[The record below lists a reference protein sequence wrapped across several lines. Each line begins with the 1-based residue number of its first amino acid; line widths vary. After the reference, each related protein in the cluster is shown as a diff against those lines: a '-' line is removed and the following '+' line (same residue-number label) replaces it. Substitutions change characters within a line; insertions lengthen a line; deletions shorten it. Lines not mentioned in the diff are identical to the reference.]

1 MGVKSHWLDQMSEG
15 KMTRQIQL
23 KSACPVVVSAYTYT
37 TENNEIRSDVFA
49 HWMTHQWRQRCRRN
63 SNWSVHIFTHRWK
76 QKMFYTLQAQEE
88 HVDNTGI
95 VRKLRT
101 RSSEPPT
108 WTKASNEVVHNNCA
122 LTAYNAC
129 RFYRRHVYYIK
140 FESWLVIELDRC
152 VHLKSF

>member
-15 KMTRQIQL
+15 KMTQQIQR

-37 TENNEIRSDVFA
+37 TENNAIHSDVFA
-49 HWMTHQWRQRCRRN
+49 HWMTHHWRQRCQRN
-63 SNWSVHIFTHRWK
+63 SNWSVHTFAHRWE

-108 WTKASNEVVHNNCA
+108 WTKASNQIVHNNMRVVFIVDMRTILNLRVGLWLSSTGVC
-122 LTAYNAC
+122 
-129 RFYRRHVYYIK
+129 IK
-140 FESWLVIELDRC
+140 KFLEP
-152 VHLKSF
+152 